1 MCVREREEG
10 KEREGDVGSGLI
22 FETRSKFRRNANDL
36 ILALSAPAVSAFFF
50 SNQVVN
56 FAEDHTL
63 LSFYVGNDF
72 EHPIN
77 AN

>member
-1 MCVREREEG
+1 MWVCVRKREEG

-50 SNQVVN
+50 
-56 FAEDHTL
+56 
-63 LSFYVGNDF
+63 
-72 EHPIN
+72 PIKL
-77 AN
+77 